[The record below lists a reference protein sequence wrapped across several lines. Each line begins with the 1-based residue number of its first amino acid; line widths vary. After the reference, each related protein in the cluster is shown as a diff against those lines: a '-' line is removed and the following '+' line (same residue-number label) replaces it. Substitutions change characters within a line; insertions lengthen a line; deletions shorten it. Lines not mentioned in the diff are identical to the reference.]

1 MPGAPS
7 VQPPPSPDSSIAFD
21 RPFQCFL
28 AADARRAVTP
38 MPDVSCAVS
47 FRLNCS

>member
-7 VQPPPSPDSSIAFD
+7 VQLPPSPDSSIAFAV
-21 RPFQCFL
+21 RSSACWL
-28 AADARRAVTP
+28 LARRAVTP